1 MNNPSPLLP
10 QGSLLEQKNKGRA
23 RVKIA
28 VFVVL
33 AIHGIGLLA
42 LLMQGCKKE
51 PESTPTADQATNTTT
66 AAIETPAP
74 PTNDTNVA
82 TMLATNA
89 TQVEPAV
96 PATPA
101 TPTEYKVVQG
111 DTFSTI
117 AKKFHVS
124 VNALM
129 AANPGVEPTKLQIG
143 QTLHVPPPAAATP
156 NATTSAAAAADT
168 SAGESMYTV
177 KSGDTLTSIATQ
189 YKVTVKALRSTNN
202 LTTDRIRVGQ
212 KLKIPAKSD
221 SGTNGTASTAT
232 PTAK

>member
-10 QGSLLEQKNKGRA
+10 QGSLLEQKDKGRA

-51 PESTPTADQATNTTT
+51 PDTTSTADQATNTSP
-66 AAIETPAP
+66 AAIEPPAP
-74 PTNDTNVA
+74 PTNDTNIA
-82 TMLATNA
+82 SMPATNV
-89 TQVEPAV
+89 TPEIITPPGP

-101 TPTEYKVVQG
+101 DYKVVQG

-129 AANPGVEPTKLQIG
+129 AANPGTEPTKLQIG
-143 QTLHVPPPAAATP
+143 QTLHVPPPATTAAS
-156 NATTSAAAAADT
+156 TTSSTAAANDT
-168 SAGESMYTV
+168 AAGESMYTV
-177 KSGDTLTSIATQ
+177 KSGDTLTSIAAQ

-212 KLKIPAKSD
+212 KLKIPSKPD
-221 SGTNGTASTAT
+221 TGTNGTASTAT
-232 PTAK
+232 PTGK

>member
-10 QGSLLEQKNKGRA
+10 QGSLLEQKDKGRA

-51 PESTPTADQATNTTT
+51 PDTTSTADQATNT
-66 AAIETPAP
+66 APASIEPPAP

-82 TMLATNA
+82 SMSATNVA
-89 TQVEPAV
+89 PEIV
-96 PATPA
+96 TPP
-101 TPTEYKVVQG
+101 TPPGMPTEYKVVQG

-129 AANPGVEPTKLQIG
+129 AANPGTEPTKLQIG
-143 QTLHVPPPAAATP
+143 QTLHIPPPVAAVAGTTSSAATAP
-156 NATTSAAAAADT
+156 DMA
-168 SAGESMYTV
+168 AGESMYTV
-177 KSGDTLTSIATQ
+177 KSGDTLTSIAAQ
-189 YKVTVKALRSTNN
+189 YKVTVKALRSANN

-212 KLKIPAKSD
+212 KLKIPSKPD
-221 SGTNGTASTAT
+221 TGTNGTASAPT
-232 PTAK
+232 PTSK